1 MITQSY
7 DSKFRQKQ
15 YTEKGGKLGRL
26 AGSTESQDKKREE
39 YRKVINLLDK
49 GYTIRN
55 VAKLSGKG
63 ISTVQRVKKEFCA

>member
-15 YTEKGGKLGRL
+15 YTEKGGKLGRP

-39 YRKVINLLDK
+39 YIKVINLLDK
-49 GYTIRN
+49 GYTIRD